1 MEAKLVFKEALI
13 SFDALQISAEKQFL
27 SKKKIF
33 LLECLTLKNTLYLAY
48 LWLSK
53 TLVSS
58 AIIHVSCSS
67 ATAIAYYD
75 YFRQLIADLID
86 ENQSIIGGEEV
97 VVEIDETKVGK
108 RKYNKSHRVDGVW
121 VVGGVERT
129 KKRCVFAVNVEKR
142 DNKTLLDVIKKH
154 VATRLNRTH
163 RLLEVIQ

>member
-1 MEAKLVFKEALI
+1 MRHTEACWKDTCMNLLGGRKINSLFETLNN
-13 SFDALQISAEKQFL
+13 EK
-27 SKKKIF
+27 
-33 LLECLTLKNTLYLAY
+33 
-48 LWLSK
+48 
-53 TLVSS
+53 V
-58 AIIHVSCSS
+58 
-67 ATAIAYYD
+67 
-75 YFRQLIADLID
+75 LIADLID

-142 DNKTLLDVIKKH
+142 DNKTLLDVVKKH